1 MKAMDRGPTFVFP
14 AARALERGLPG
25 IGFRLQPP
33 AEAVLCAIDPPG
45 PSGAGGAVLRV
56 EERGPDSHLIGWIE
70 IGLFGAALLIDRAGV
85 LRDAA
90 RHAAEAALVGPARAR
105 LLGEGAVE
113 FAGGASGFRVDLLLQ
128 LDDEGRL
135 RPECPYGSWI
145 ALAGSDVVV
154 GGGVSAIVRSAGPSW
169 PHATSALDSLEIAGS
184 PDAGGA
190 RLDLPLVGSG

>member
-1 MKAMDRGPTFVFP
+1 MDRGQPFVFP

-33 AEAVLCAIDPPG
+33 AEAMLCAIDPPG
-45 PSGAGGAVLRV
+45 AGGAVLRL
-56 EERGPDSHLIGWIE
+56 EERGAEGHLIGWIE

-90 RHAAEAALVGPARAR
+90 RHAAEAALVGPSRAR
-105 LLGEGAVE
+105 LLGEGEVE

-145 ALAGSDVVV
+145 ALAGADVVV
-154 GGGVSAIVRSAGPSW
+154 GGGVSALVRSAGPSW

-190 RLDLPLVGSG
+190 RIDLPLVG